1 MWRRIAD
8 AALLGHE
15 KRQMDTGWCRVVQES
30 LRVCVVPPSQSLG
43 PRLGLRVGNWHAGGR
58 LPMRRECGRWGHIT
72 ELFWISAV
80 LLLGRSFVG
89 Q

>member
-30 LRVCVVPPSQSLG
+30 LRVCFVPLSQSLG
-43 PRLGLRVGNWHAGGR
+43 PRLGLRVGMRVAGCPCAGNAGDGVT
-58 LPMRRECGRWGHIT
+58 LPSFFGFRQFCYSG
-72 ELFWISAV
+72 AV
-80 LLLGRSFVG
+80 L
-89 Q
+89 